1 MNGLLDKH
9 APFKKV
15 SKYQLTLKTK
25 PWITAA
31 IHKIILVKNSSFK
44 EYIELKDP
52 VKEIETHDKY
62 KHWRNLLQ
70 LESRKVK
77 KLIMM
82 NSLLLN

>member
-44 EYIELKDP
+44 EYIKLKDP

-62 KHWRNLLQ
+62 KHWRNLLPTGI
-70 LESRKVK
+70 K
-77 KLIMM
+77 KSKKTHY
-82 NSLLLN
+82 NEFFT